1 MPLQY
6 LLGPVGD
13 MYCFSNTF
21 RMLVYQDMILCLDGG
36 GIRGLVLITMLQFIE
51 EKSGR
56 QIKNVFNFYGG
67 TSTGG
72 ILALA
77 FGLKENEL
85 KDRLERSLQRKKI
98 THQHLGKANI
108 YRAKKRKHPLTLNY
122 YNSLSSLWIFR
133 KVSTSAINS
142 VLTSKSYCMHHTV
155 SAFCVNV
162 IRSFK
167 VSRGQ
172 IQKSQLNIE

>member
-1 MPLQY
+1 MLY
-6 LLGPVGD
+6 HSLVFTIGGASLLHKHLI
-13 MYCFSNTF
+13 YKCSS
-21 RMLVYQDMILCLDGG
+21 VYQDMILCLDGG

-98 THQHLGKANI
+98 THQHFGNANI
-108 YRAKKRKHPLTLNY
+108 
-122 YNSLSSLWIFR
+122 
-133 KVSTSAINS
+133 
-142 VLTSKSYCMHHTV
+142 C
-155 SAFCVNV
+155 
-162 IRSFK
+162 
-167 VSRGQ
+167 
-172 IQKSQLNIE
+172 

>member
-1 MPLQY
+1 
-6 LLGPVGD
+6 
-13 MYCFSNTF
+13 
-21 RMLVYQDMILCLDGG
+21 MILCLDGG

-98 THQHLGKANI
+98 AHQHLGNVNLYRTKKEKASTHFK
-108 YRAKKRKHPLTLNY
+108 AAV
-122 YNSLSSLWIFR
+122 SQIF
-133 KVSTSAINS
+133 TE
-142 VLTSKSYCMHHTV
+142 L
-155 SAFCVNV
+155 
-162 IRSFK
+162 
-167 VSRGQ
+167 
-172 IQKSQLNIE
+172 